1 MWLTDTQ
8 RNFKYILYTFVILSQ
23 NAIKERSTFRCA
35 VKILEENGFTKER
48 KNLKLLEKTDGDVNA
63 IINFYNAQKALKAV
77 LKAEKKTIDETEETL
92 KGLKVNAS

>member
-1 MWLTDTQ
+1 MQSKNDQ
-8 RNFKYILYTFVILSQ
+8 RFAAQL
-23 NAIKERSTFRCA
+23 
-35 VKILEENGFTKER
+35 KILEENGFTKER